1 MRFQIVP
8 NNGVIPSE
16 GNDVGF
22 LWTDN
27 WNDWWEFQTLYSLTF
42 FDEQGEKHELG
53 GVKIAE
59 FGMSDE
65 QKRPNLPEYFEML
78 EDRFFS
84 LGQDVD
90 YYSALVNLG
99 EQKANAILAA
109 LRDIAQNE
117 DLYEAALSERVT
129 GRSLLRSVNR
139 KTIEGQFRRILG
151 GGAVLTNF
159 SFKYQGQSPQVD
171 GAEPLRV
178 EFDVV
183 PSSKPPTN
191 IQVLIG
197 RNGVGKTHLLTNM
210 TNAILNPG
218 ETPDKDG
225 IFLTEDPFGLEE
237 EEIPFSNA
245 VSVSF
250 SAFDDSKIIQQG
262 RDASKGTRFTQIG
275 LRKQVK
281 DKDGNPVIITRDPE
295 ALAKEFSDSAKVC
308 IRGARSDRWRK
319 ALATLEADPLFAE
332 AQVSNLV
339 EVDTDSFG
347 REAGKLY
354 RRLSSGH
361 KIVLLTI
368 TKLVETVQEKTLV
381 MMDEPEA
388 HLHPPLLS
396 AFVRALSDLLINR
409 NGVAIIA
416 THSPVALQE
425 VPRSCVWKIHRYGYQ
440 STAERPELET
450 FAENVGSLTREVF
463 GFEVTRSGFHR
474 MLLESVQQTPDFQQ
488 VVGQFGG
495 QLGAEGRALLSSLIA
510 AQQSEE

>member
-1 MRFQIVP
+1 MRFQ
-8 NNGVIPSE
+8 VIPNLGNVPAE
-16 GNDVGF
+16 GNDIGF

-27 WNDWWEFQTLYSLTF
+27 WNDWWEFQTLYSLTY
-42 FDEQGEKHELG
+42 FDEQGERHDFG

-59 FGMSDE
+59 FGMLAD
-65 QKRPNLPEYFEML
+65 QKRPNLPEYFEVL

-90 YYSALVNLG
+90 YYSALMNLG
-99 EQKANAILAA
+99 EQKANAILVA
-109 LRDIAQNE
+109 LRDLSQNE
-117 DLYEAALSERVT
+117 ELYKAALSEPVT

-139 KTIEGQFRRILG
+139 KTIEGQYRRILG

-159 SFKYQGQSPQVD
+159 SFRYQGQSPKPD
-171 GAEPLRV
+171 GAEPMLV
-178 EFDVV
+178 DFDIT
-183 PSSKPPTN
+183 PLSKPPTN

-197 RNGVGKTHLLTNM
+197 RNGVGKTHLLNNM
-210 TNAILNPG
+210 TRALLNPG
-218 ETPDKDG
+218 ETPDEDG
-225 IFLTEDPFGLEE
+225 RFLTDDPLGLED

-262 RDASKGTRFTQIG
+262 RDASKGMRFTQVG
-275 LRKQVK
+275 LRKEVK

-295 ALAKEFSDSAKVC
+295 ALAKEFSDSAKIC
-308 IRGARSDRWRK
+308 IRGARADRWRK

-332 AQVSNLV
+332 AQVSSLV
-339 EVDTDSFG
+339 EVEMDGFG

-381 MMDEPEA
+381 IMDEPEA

-416 THSPVALQE
+416 THSPVVLQE
-425 VPRSCVWKIHRYGYQ
+425 VPRSCVWKIHRHGYH
-440 STAERPELET
+440 TTTERPALET

-474 MLLESVQQTPDFQQ
+474 MLMDTVQKTPDFEQ
-488 VVGQFGG
+488 VVGQFDG
-495 QLGAEGRALLSSLIA
+495 QLGAEGRALLRSLIA
-510 AQQSEE
+510 IQQQGE